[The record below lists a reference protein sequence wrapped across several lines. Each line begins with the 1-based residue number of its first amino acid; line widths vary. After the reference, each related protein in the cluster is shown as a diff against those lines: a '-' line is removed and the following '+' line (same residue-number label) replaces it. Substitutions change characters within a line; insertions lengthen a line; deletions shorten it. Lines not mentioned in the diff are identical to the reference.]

1 MRRLRCSRWLLGVVG
16 LLACQLSFA
25 LEKVVIQLPWT
36 HQFEFA
42 GFYAALEKGFYQH
55 EGLDVEIRAGG
66 VGKSALSEVLNDSAT
81 FGVTGSEL
89 LLARVSGQPLVA
101 LGVIFQHSAA
111 GLLTLSDSG
120 IFTPQDFPGRR
131 LEMGDLS
138 TDAETFA
145 ILQAEGIVARQYEHI
160 PSSFSLQNLINKQ
173 VDVVSVYTTNQP
185 FYLEQQ
191 NIPYRIISPRSYGID
206 FYGNTIFSH
215 EQTAKNRPELVEAF
229 MRASL
234 RGWRYAFDRPNEL
247 INIILEKYS
256 DFPFAHSRKHLE
268 FEYQQMKELVL
279 PDLIELG
286 HMNPGRWRHM
296 ANIFVSLGLLQP
308 DYSLEGFIW
317 NPLQANNQGSRH
329 YMEIGLVLTVALVLM
344 LILLV
349 LFNRRLQMH
358 HQREQQLA
366 AELALVQSKEQLAL
380 WGGSLGYW
388 HWDRQDNQLFLD
400 ELAATYLGSPHESK
414 QYSLKEM
421 SADNSNLSVRNFFS
435 LLSEPIRN
443 KKGRF
448 ELEVQRQDEEGKPR
462 WILCRGET
470 LSYTED
476 GALQQA
482 QGVLIDVSE
491 LRTSAQ
497 QIEQLAITDSLTGI
511 LNRRY
516 FISRLSAFMQRVK
529 FGDGHFSVILINID
543 NMEKINAEYGEHTGD
558 HVIETLADIIQQQM
572 RPLDLVARYGG
583 QEFAVL
589 LPNTTNAEATQ
600 ACERICNYIAH
611 YRFDTGSH
619 SFFAT
624 VTSGVIDTQEFS
636 LTELNSKLLLHSA
649 EERVRKGKAQGK
661 NQLISA

>member
-1 MRRLRCSRWLLGVVG
+1 MRRLRSSQILLGVIS
-16 LLACQLSFA
+16 LLFCQLSFA

-55 EGLDVEIRAGG
+55 EGLEVEIRAGG
-66 VGKSALSEVLNDSAT
+66 VGKSSLSEVLNNSAT

-89 LLARVSGQPLVA
+89 LLARASGQPLVA

-111 GLLTLSDSG
+111 GLLTLADSD
-120 IFTPQDFPGRR
+120 IFTPQDFSGRK

-138 TDAETFA
+138 TDAEAFA
-145 ILQAEGIVARQYEHI
+145 VLQAEGITARQYEHI
-160 PSSFSLQNLINKQ
+160 PSTFSMQNLVNKQ
-173 VDVVSVYTTNQP
+173 SDVVSVYTTNQP
-185 FYLEQQ
+185 FYLDQQ
-191 NIPYRIISPRSYGID
+191 NIPYRLISPRSYGID

-215 EQTAKNRPELVEAF
+215 EETAKKRPELIEAF

-247 INIILEKYS
+247 INIILDKYS

-268 FEYQQMKELVL
+268 FEYQQMKTLVL

-296 ANIFVSLGLLQP
+296 ANVFVSLGLLQP
-308 DYSLEGFIW
+308 DYNLDGFIW
-317 NPLQANNQGSRH
+317 NPLHTSSQSNKPYIEVG
-329 YMEIGLVLTVALVLM
+329 IVLTLALVLM

-349 LFNRRLQMH
+349 VFNRRLQTS
-358 HQREQQLA
+358 QQQQQ
-366 AELALVQSKEQLAL
+366 ALEAQLKFSQSKEQVAL

-388 HWDRQDNQLFLD
+388 HWDRQDNTLFLD
-400 ELAATYLGSPHESK
+400 ELASTYLGGIPEAK
-414 QYSLKEM
+414 LFQLKEM
-421 SADNSNLSVRNFFS
+421 NADSNSLSVRNFFS
-435 LLSEPIRN
+435 LLSEPIRS

-448 ELEVQRQDEEGKPR
+448 EIEAQRQDDEGKTQ
-462 WILCRGET
+462 WLICRGEAT
-470 LSYTED
+470 SYTEE
-476 GALQQA
+476 GSLQQA
-482 QGVLIDVSE
+482 QGVLRDVSD
-491 LRTSAQ
+491 LRVATQ
-497 QIEQLAITDSLTGI
+497 QVEQLAITDSLTGI

-529 FGDGHFSVILINID
+529 FGDGHFAVILINID

-558 HVIETLADIIQQQM
+558 NVIETLADIIQQQM

-611 YRFDTGSH
+611 YRFDTGSY

-624 VTSGVIDTQEFS
+624 VTSGIIDTQEFS
-636 LTELNSKLLLHSA
+636 LTELNSKLLLHNA
-649 EERVRKGKAQGK
+649 EERVRKGKSQGK